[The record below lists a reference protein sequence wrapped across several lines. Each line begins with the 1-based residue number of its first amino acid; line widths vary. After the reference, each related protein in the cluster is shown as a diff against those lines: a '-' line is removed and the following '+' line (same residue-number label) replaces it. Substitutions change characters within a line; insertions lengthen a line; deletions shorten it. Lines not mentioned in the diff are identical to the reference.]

1 MRYVNGKTGE
11 KMEALDKQFGITDAG
26 STVEAEIRAGI
37 TTFLTMAYIL
47 LVNPSMLAGTGI
59 GFENALFATAIA
71 AFVGCTVMGLWA
83 NLPFALA
90 PGMGLNAYFTFAVVG
105 AMGVAWEVA
114 LAAVFIEGLIFLVI
128 SLPQVGWRTEMI
140 NSIPTDLKI
149 ATGAGIGMFLALI
162 GLEETGIV
170 VNNGV
175 TLVDLGAHASWTHQS
190 GELIAL
196 VGLIAIAGMMAR
208 GMNGAIIYGIA
219 GMSVLAWI
227 MGTDAIGMPVTDPY
241 NMLGNADM
249 VVVYGN
255 DAVEA
260 VPHWACAADWWMV
273 PEGASH
279 GTSVTWDDGTEVCLY
294 AATDVSVIVNAAAGW
309 GDPVAIAPEIGFG
322 EGKMFS
328 TEALTATGAVG
339 SALSAL
345 GDIGSDGG
353 TSIGDFILIMIAFMF
368 VDIFDTA
375 GTLYSVGRAAGYVD
389 ENDELQ
395 NSDEAFMSDAA
406 ATIVGAM
413 VGTSTTTT
421 YIESAAGVEEGGK
434 TGLTAV
440 TVGVLML
447 SGLFMSGLF
456 KAIPQFAMATALVV
470 VGALMM
476 KQVADIDWG
485 NSEIAIPAFLT
496 MVLMP
501 FTFSIADGIAW
512 GIISYVAIQMIAG
525 KAKDINVV
533 MWTLFA
539 LMSMFYLGPGEHTT
553 FEWIVSTIGL

>member
-1 MRYVNGKTGE
+1 
-11 KMEALDKQFGITDAG
+11 MEALDKQFGITDAG

-59 GFENALFATAIA
+59 GFDNALFATAIA

-114 LAAVFIEGLIFLVI
+114 LAAVFVEGIIFMII

-219 GMSVLAWI
+219 GMSIVAWA
-227 MGTDAIGMPVTDPY
+227 MGSMDMPVSDPY
-241 NMLGNADM
+241 NALGNADM

-255 DAVEA
+255 DVITST
-260 VPHWACAADWWMV
+260 PHWGCEWWNG
-273 PEGASH
+273 PDA
-279 GTSVTWDDGTEVCLY
+279 TSGVLTTWADGTEVCLY
-294 AATDVSVIVNAAAGW
+294 AATDVSVIVNAASGW
-309 GDPVAIAPEIGFG
+309 GADTVAAPALGDIL
-322 EGKMFS
+322 
-328 TEALTATGAVG
+328 TTDALTATGAVG
-339 SALSAL
+339 AAIMDGL
-345 GDIGSDGG
+345 GDIGADGG

-406 ATIVGAM
+406 ATIVGAL

-447 SGLFMSGLF
+447 SGLFLSGLF
-456 KAIPQFAMATALVV
+456 QAIPQFAMATALVV

-485 NSEIAIPAFLT
+485 NSEIAVPAFLT

-512 GIISYVAIQMIAG
+512 GIISYVAIQIIVG
-525 KAKDINVV
+525 KAKDVNVV

-553 FEWIVSTIGL
+553 FEWLVDTIGL